1 MFMEKKS
8 IINTNMTQTQCAR
21 SLRACAHARVDNSA
35 RRRAAANVARHGEVS
50 EKVIERY
57 LCRRVKELGGLCLKY
72 SNPGES
78 GYPDRVVVMPGG
90 EVAWV
95 ELKSRGKHP
104 TAIQRARIDE
114 LRWQG
119 HRAWV
124 IDSKDMVDEF
134 LINIGLL

>member
-1 MFMEKKS
+1 MFEEKKD
-8 IINTNMTQTQCAR
+8 IINANMTQTQCAR
-21 SLRACAHARVDNSA
+21 SLRACAHARVTTPGS
-35 RRRAAANVARHGEVS
+35 RRAADNVARHGEVS

-57 LCRRVKELGGLCLKY
+57 LCRRVREAGGLCLKY

-90 EVAWV
+90 DVAWV

-114 LRWQG
+114 LRRLG

>member
-8 IINTNMTQTQCAR
+8 IINTNITQTQNAR
-21 SLRACAHARVDNSA
+21 SLRACARARVDNPGK
-35 RRRAAANVARHGEVS
+35 RRAAANVARHGEVS

-90 EVAWV
+90 SVAWV
-95 ELKSRGKHP
+95 ELKSRGKRP
-104 TAIQRARIDE
+104 TAIQLTRLDE
-114 LRWQG
+114 LRRLG
-119 HRAWV
+119 HSVFVA
-124 IDSKDMVDEF
+124 DSKDLVDDL
-134 LINIGLL
+134 LINMGML